1 MAVPQT
7 LLSSIDAGRPA
18 VVGSAPIS
26 DESVDGA
33 VFSAFFADAA
43 RTQTEVGTAYLP
55 GEGEARALPD
65 ATGKPLPV
73 TVVSGD
79 QVLDGSLEEFAVG
92 MGIDRSLARL
102 LLQETAD
109 PTGTSMSADVTASA
123 AVKADELTADKR
135 MPDPADAT
143 SSIFPLVPAV
153 GIPTPAVAMRAPS
166 AEAKGLSPPI
176 GDEDVLGLAQASPML
191 RSMMNVRP
199 AVPGRAS
206 TASTALELRWR
217 GTADYA
223 PFVVLA
229 ETATASAVASL
240 ERGVLPPILPSMP
253 EEVAKSLD
261 RSAGASL
268 ERGVLPPALPSTP
281 EQVAKS
287 LDRSAVAVD
296 LSVEASVS
304 AAAPQRAD
312 GRRVE
317 GLDFV
322 AESRVVVDAE
332 GIATSPQATLPAQYN
347 PVANLPVWD
356 VIRVISPESNRAEQA
371 PASSPTLAVPSA
383 EQAPG
388 DRVRAFADAVAQR
401 LMGQVKSETWNVRL
415 ALEPQNLGAMNIDL
429 TLNGT
434 DLSANIGVA
443 NTEVRALL
451 EAGLPRLREAL
462 ESSGLNLSQW
472 SFAQQGANSNR
483 NSNTERSFTRLSRV
497 QAEDGADGNIDDVAL
512 MPRRIEDSNRVLDMF
527 V

>member
-18 VVGSAPIS
+18 VMGSAPIS

-33 VFSAFFADAA
+33 DFSAFFADAA
-43 RTQTEVGTAYLP
+43 RTQTEVGTPYLP

-73 TVVSGD
+73 TVASGD

-109 PTGTSMSADVTASA
+109 PTGPSMSADVTASA
-123 AVKADELTADKR
+123 DVKADELTAEKR

-143 SSIFPLVPAV
+143 SSIFPFVPAV

-166 AEAKGLSPPI
+166 AEAKGVAPPI

-199 AVPGRAS
+199 AVPSRAS
-206 TASTALELRWR
+206 ASSTAHELRWR
-217 GTADYA
+217 ATADYSPLVA
-223 PFVVLA
+223 LA
-229 ETATASAVASL
+229 ETAAA
-240 ERGVLPPILPSMP
+240 
-253 EEVAKSLD
+253 
-261 RSAGASL
+261 SAGASL
-268 ERGVLPPALPSTP
+268 ERGVLPPVLPSIP

-287 LDRSAVAVD
+287 LDRRAVAVD
-296 LSVEASVS
+296 VSVEASVS

-312 GRRVE
+312 GPRVE

-347 PVANLPVWD
+347 PVANLPVLD
-356 VIRVISPESNRAEQA
+356 VIRVVSPESNRAEQA

-497 QAEDGADGNIDDVAL
+497 QAEDGAAGNIDDVAL

>member
-18 VVGSAPIS
+18 VMGSAPIS

-33 VFSAFFADAA
+33 DFSAFFADAA
-43 RTQTEVGTAYLP
+43 RTQTEGGTPYLP

-73 TVVSGD
+73 TVASGD

-109 PTGTSMSADVTASA
+109 PTSTSMSADVTASA

-135 MPDPADAT
+135 IPDPADAT
-143 SSIFPLVPAV
+143 SSIFPFVPAV

-166 AEAKGLSPPI
+166 AEAKGVAPPI

-199 AVPGRAS
+199 AVPSRAS
-206 TASTALELRWR
+206 ASSTAHELRWR
-217 GTADYA
+217 ATADYSPLVA
-223 PFVVLA
+223 LA
-229 ETATASAVASL
+229 ETAAA
-240 ERGVLPPILPSMP
+240 
-253 EEVAKSLD
+253 
-261 RSAGASL
+261 SAGASL
-268 ERGVLPPALPSTP
+268 ERGVLPPVLPSIP

-287 LDRSAVAVD
+287 LDRRAVAVD
-296 LSVEASVS
+296 VSVEASVS

-312 GRRVE
+312 GPRVE

-347 PVANLPVWD
+347 PVANLPVLD
-356 VIRVISPESNRAEQA
+356 VIRVVSPESNRAEQA

-497 QAEDGADGNIDDVAL
+497 QAEDGAAGNINDVAL

>member
-18 VVGSAPIS
+18 VMGSAPIS

-33 VFSAFFADAA
+33 DFSAFFADAA
-43 RTQTEVGTAYLP
+43 RTQTEGGTPYLP

-73 TVVSGD
+73 TVASGD

-123 AVKADELTADKR
+123 AMKADELSSDKR

-143 SSIFPLVPAV
+143 SSIFPFVPAV

-166 AEAKGLSPPI
+166 AEAKGVAPPI

-199 AVPGRAS
+199 AVPSRAS
-206 TASTALELRWR
+206 ASSTAHELRWR
-217 GTADYA
+217 ATADYSPLVA
-223 PFVVLA
+223 LA
-229 ETATASAVASL
+229 ETAAA
-240 ERGVLPPILPSMP
+240 
-253 EEVAKSLD
+253 
-261 RSAGASL
+261 SAGASL
-268 ERGVLPPALPSTP
+268 ERGVLPPVLPSIP

-287 LDRSAVAVD
+287 LDRRAVAVD
-296 LSVEASVS
+296 VSVEASVS

-312 GRRVE
+312 GPRVE

-347 PVANLPVWD
+347 PVANLPVLD
-356 VIRVISPESNRAEQA
+356 VIRVVSPESNRAEQA

-383 EQAPG
+383 EQVPG

-497 QAEDGADGNIDDVAL
+497 QAEDGAAGNIDDVAL

>member
-18 VVGSAPIS
+18 VMGSAPIS

-33 VFSAFFADAA
+33 DFSAFFADAA
-43 RTQTEVGTAYLP
+43 RTQTEVGTPYLP

-73 TVVSGD
+73 TVASGD

-109 PTGTSMSADVTASA
+109 PTGPSMSADVTASA
-123 AVKADELTADKR
+123 DVKADELTAEKR

-143 SSIFPLVPAV
+143 SSIFPFVPAV

-166 AEAKGLSPPI
+166 AEAKGVAPPI

-206 TASTALELRWR
+206 ASSTAHELRWR
-217 GTADYA
+217 ATADYSSLVA
-223 PFVVLA
+223 LA
-229 ETATASAVASL
+229 ETAAA
-240 ERGVLPPILPSMP
+240 
-253 EEVAKSLD
+253 
-261 RSAGASL
+261 SAGASL
-268 ERGVLPPALPSTP
+268 ERGVLPPVLPSIP

-287 LDRSAVAVD
+287 LDRRAVAVD
-296 LSVEASVS
+296 VSVEASVS

-312 GRRVE
+312 GLRVE

-347 PVANLPVWD
+347 PVANLPVLD
-356 VIRVISPESNRAEQA
+356 VIRVVSPESNRAEQA

-497 QAEDGADGNIDDVAL
+497 QAEDGAAGNIDDVAL

>member
-18 VVGSAPIS
+18 VMGSAPIS

-33 VFSAFFADAA
+33 DFSAFFADAA
-43 RTQTEVGTAYLP
+43 RTQTEVGTPYLP

-73 TVVSGD
+73 TVASGD

-109 PTGTSMSADVTASA
+109 PTGPSMSADVTASA
-123 AVKADELTADKR
+123 DVKADELSSDKR

-143 SSIFPLVPAV
+143 SSIFPFVPAV

-166 AEAKGLSPPI
+166 AEAKGAAPPI

-206 TASTALELRWR
+206 ASSTAHELRWR
-217 GTADYA
+217 ATADYSSLVA
-223 PFVVLA
+223 LA
-229 ETATASAVASL
+229 ETAAA
-240 ERGVLPPILPSMP
+240 
-253 EEVAKSLD
+253 
-261 RSAGASL
+261 SAGASL
-268 ERGVLPPALPSTP
+268 ERGVLPPVLPSIP

-287 LDRSAVAVD
+287 LDRRAVAVEA
-296 LSVEASVS
+296 SVEASVS

-312 GRRVE
+312 GPRVE

-347 PVANLPVWD
+347 PVANLPVLD
-356 VIRVISPESNRAEQA
+356 VIRVVSPESNRAEQA

-472 SFAQQGANSNR
+472 SFAQQGANANR

>member
-1 MAVPQT
+1 M
-7 LLSSIDAGRPA
+7 
-18 VVGSAPIS
+18 GSAPIS

-33 VFSAFFADAA
+33 DFSAFFADAA
-43 RTQTEVGTAYLP
+43 RTQTEGGTPYLP

-73 TVVSGD
+73 TVASGD

-123 AVKADELTADKR
+123 AMKADELSSDKR

-143 SSIFPLVPAV
+143 SSIFPFVPAV

-166 AEAKGLSPPI
+166 AEAKGVAPPI

-199 AVPGRAS
+199 AVPSRAS
-206 TASTALELRWR
+206 ASSTAHELRWR
-217 GTADYA
+217 ATADYSPLVA
-223 PFVVLA
+223 LA
-229 ETATASAVASL
+229 ETAAASAGASL
-240 ERGVLPPILPSMP
+240 DRGVLPPELPSI
-253 EEVAKSLD
+253 
-261 RSAGASL
+261 
-268 ERGVLPPALPSTP
+268 P

-287 LDRSAVAVD
+287 LDRRAVAVD
-296 LSVEASVS
+296 VSVEASVS

-312 GRRVE
+312 GPRVE

-347 PVANLPVWD
+347 PVANLPVLD
-356 VIRVISPESNRAEQA
+356 VIRVVSPESNRAEQA

-497 QAEDGADGNIDDVAL
+497 QAEDGAAGNIDDVAL

>member
-18 VVGSAPIS
+18 VMGSAPIS

-33 VFSAFFADAA
+33 DFSAFFADAA
-43 RTQTEVGTAYLP
+43 RTQTEGGTPYLP

-73 TVVSGD
+73 TVASGD

-123 AVKADELTADKR
+123 AMKADELSSDKR

-143 SSIFPLVPAV
+143 SSIFPFVPAV

-166 AEAKGLSPPI
+166 AEAKGVAPPI

-199 AVPGRAS
+199 AVPSRAS
-206 TASTALELRWR
+206 ASSTAHELRWR
-217 GTADYA
+217 ATADYSPLVA
-223 PFVVLA
+223 LA
-229 ETATASAVASL
+229 ETAAA
-240 ERGVLPPILPSMP
+240 
-253 EEVAKSLD
+253 
-261 RSAGASL
+261 SAGASL
-268 ERGVLPPALPSTP
+268 ERGVLPPVLPSIP

-287 LDRSAVAVD
+287 LDRRAVAVD
-296 LSVEASVS
+296 VSVEASVS

-312 GRRVE
+312 GPRVE

-347 PVANLPVWD
+347 PVANLPVLD
-356 VIRVISPESNRAEQA
+356 VIRVVSPESNRAEQA

>member
-7 LLSSIDAGRPA
+7 LLSSIDTGRSA
-18 VVGSAPIS
+18 VMGSAPIS
-26 DESVDGA
+26 EELSDGA
-33 VFSAFFADAA
+33 DFSAFFADAA
-43 RTQTEVGTAYLP
+43 RTQTEVGTPQLP
-55 GEGEARALPD
+55 AEGQARPLPEAI
-65 ATGKPLPV
+65 GKPLPV
-73 TVVSGD
+73 SVVSGEP
-79 QVLDGSLEEFAVG
+79 VLDGSLEEFAVG

-109 PTGTSMSADVTASA
+109 PVDPSISADVRAPADVTA
-123 AVKADELTADKR
+123 DESTADQR
-135 MPDPADAT
+135 MSDPADGT
-143 SSIFPLVPAV
+143 LSIFPFVPAV
-153 GIPTPAVAMRAPS
+153 GIPTPAVVMRAPS
-166 AEAKGLSPPI
+166 AEAKGPSPPI

-206 TASTALELRWR
+206 VSSTAHELRWR
-217 GTADYA
+217 ATADYSPLVA
-223 PFVVLA
+223 LA
-229 ETATASAVASL
+229 ETAAA
-240 ERGVLPPILPSMP
+240 
-253 EEVAKSLD
+253 
-261 RSAGASL
+261 SAGASL
-268 ERGVLPPALPSTP
+268 ERGVLPPVLPSTP

-287 LDRSAVAVD
+287 LDRRAVAGDVP
-296 LSVEASVS
+296 VEVAVGS
-304 AAAPQRAD
+304 AASQRAD

-332 GIATSPQATLPAQYN
+332 SVATSPQAQPTAQYN
-347 PVANLPVWD
+347 PVANLPVLD
-356 VIRVISPESNRAEQA
+356 VIRVVPQESNRAEQA

-434 DLSANIGVA
+434 DLSASIGVA

-483 NSNTERSFTRLSRV
+483 NSNAERSFTRLSRV
-497 QAEDGADGNIDDVAL
+497 PAEDGADGNIDDVAL

>member
-18 VVGSAPIS
+18 VMGSAPIS

-33 VFSAFFADAA
+33 DFSAFFADAA
-43 RTQTEVGTAYLP
+43 RTQTEGGTPYLP

-73 TVVSGD
+73 TVASGD

-123 AVKADELTADKR
+123 AMKADELSSDKR

-143 SSIFPLVPAV
+143 SSIFPFVPAV

-166 AEAKGLSPPI
+166 AEAKGVAPPI

-199 AVPGRAS
+199 AVPSRAS
-206 TASTALELRWR
+206 ASSTAHELRWR
-217 GTADYA
+217 ATADYSPLVA
-223 PFVVLA
+223 LA
-229 ETATASAVASL
+229 ETAAA
-240 ERGVLPPILPSMP
+240 
-253 EEVAKSLD
+253 
-261 RSAGASL
+261 SAGASL
-268 ERGVLPPALPSTP
+268 ERGVLPPVLPSIP

-287 LDRSAVAVD
+287 LDRRAVAVD
-296 LSVEASVS
+296 VSVEASVS

-312 GRRVE
+312 GLRVE

-347 PVANLPVWD
+347 PVANLPVLD
-356 VIRVISPESNRAEQA
+356 VIRVVSPESNRAEQA

-497 QAEDGADGNIDDVAL
+497 QAEDGAAGNIDDVAL

>member
-18 VVGSAPIS
+18 VMGSAPIS

-33 VFSAFFADAA
+33 DFSAFFADAA
-43 RTQTEVGTAYLP
+43 RTQTEGGTPYLP

-73 TVVSGD
+73 TVASGD

-123 AVKADELTADKR
+123 AMKADELSSDKR

-143 SSIFPLVPAV
+143 SSIFPFVPAV

-166 AEAKGLSPPI
+166 AEAKGAAPPI

-206 TASTALELRWR
+206 ASSTAHELRWR
-217 GTADYA
+217 ATADYSSLVA
-223 PFVVLA
+223 LA
-229 ETATASAVASL
+229 ETAAA
-240 ERGVLPPILPSMP
+240 
-253 EEVAKSLD
+253 
-261 RSAGASL
+261 SAGASL
-268 ERGVLPPALPSTP
+268 ERGVLPPVLPSIP

-287 LDRSAVAVD
+287 LDRRAVAVD
-296 LSVEASVS
+296 VSVEASVS

-312 GRRVE
+312 GPRVE

-347 PVANLPVWD
+347 PVANLPVLD
-356 VIRVISPESNRAEQA
+356 VIRVVSPESNRAEQA

-497 QAEDGADGNIDDVAL
+497 QAEDGAAGNIDDVAL

>member
-18 VVGSAPIS
+18 VMGSAPIS
-26 DESVDGA
+26 DESSDGA
-33 VFSAFFADAA
+33 DFSAFFADAS
-43 RTQTEVGTAYLP
+43 RTQTEAGTPYLP
-55 GEGEARALPD
+55 GEAQARPLPEAI
-65 ATGKPLPV
+65 GKPLPV
-73 TVVSGD
+73 SVVSGEP
-79 QVLDGSLEEFAVG
+79 VLDGSLEEFAVG

-109 PTGTSMSADVTASA
+109 PVDPSISSDVSAPADVTAE
-123 AVKADELTADKR
+123 ELTADPR
-135 MPDPADAT
+135 VSDPADAT
-143 SSIFPLVPAV
+143 LSIFPFVPAV
-153 GIPTPAVAMRAPS
+153 GIPTAAVVMRTPS
-166 AEAKGLSPPI
+166 AEAKGPSLPI

-206 TASTALELRWR
+206 ASSTAHELRWR
-217 GTADYA
+217 ASADYSPIVA
-223 PFVVLA
+223 LA
-229 ETATASAVASL
+229 ETATSSVGISL
-240 ERGVLPPILPSMP
+240 ERGVVSPALPSMP
-253 EEVAKSLD
+253 EEVAKSLG
-261 RSAGASL
+261 R
-268 ERGVLPPALPSTP
+268 T
-281 EQVAKS
+281 
-287 LDRSAVAVD
+287 AVAGDVP
-296 LSVEASVS
+296 VEGAVS

-317 GLDFV
+317 GLDFG

-332 GIATSPQATLPAQYN
+332 SIATSPQAQPTAQYN
-347 PVANLPVWD
+347 PVANLPAWD
-356 VIRVISPESNRAEQA
+356 VTRVVSPESNRVEHAA
-371 PASSPTLAVPSA
+371 ASSPTLAVPSA

-415 ALEPQNLGAMNIDL
+415 ALEPQNLGAMNIEL
-429 TLNGT
+429 SLNGI

-483 NSNTERSFTRLSRV
+483 NSNAERSFTRLPRV
-497 QAEDGADGNIDDVAL
+497 EAKDGVDRDIDNAAL
-512 MPRRIEDSNRVLDMF
+512 MPRRIDDSNRVLDMF

>member
-18 VVGSAPIS
+18 VMGSAPIS

-33 VFSAFFADAA
+33 DFSAFFADAA
-43 RTQTEVGTAYLP
+43 RTQTEGGTPYLP
-55 GEGEARALPD
+55 GEGEVRALPD

-73 TVVSGD
+73 TVASGD

-109 PTGTSMSADVTASA
+109 PTGTSMSADVKASGA
-123 AVKADELTADKR
+123 MKADELSSDKR

-143 SSIFPLVPAV
+143 SSIFPFVPAV

-166 AEAKGLSPPI
+166 AEAKGVAPPI

-199 AVPGRAS
+199 AVPSRAS
-206 TASTALELRWR
+206 ASSTAHELRWR
-217 GTADYA
+217 ATADYSPLVA
-223 PFVVLA
+223 LA
-229 ETATASAVASL
+229 ETAAA
-240 ERGVLPPILPSMP
+240 
-253 EEVAKSLD
+253 
-261 RSAGASL
+261 SAGASL
-268 ERGVLPPALPSTP
+268 ERGVLPPVLPSIP

-287 LDRSAVAVD
+287 LDRRAVAVD
-296 LSVEASVS
+296 VSVEASVS

-312 GRRVE
+312 GPRVE

-347 PVANLPVWD
+347 PVANLPVLD
-356 VIRVISPESNRAEQA
+356 VIRVVSPESNRAEQA

-497 QAEDGADGNIDDVAL
+497 QAEDGAAGNIDDVAL

>member
-18 VVGSAPIS
+18 VMGSAPIS

-33 VFSAFFADAA
+33 DFSAFFADAA
-43 RTQTEVGTAYLP
+43 RTQTEGGTPYLP

-73 TVVSGD
+73 TVASGD

-123 AVKADELTADKR
+123 AMKADELSSDKR

-143 SSIFPLVPAV
+143 SSIFPFVPAV

-166 AEAKGLSPPI
+166 AEAKGVAPPI

-191 RSMMNVRP
+191 RSMINVRP
-199 AVPGRAS
+199 AVPSRAS
-206 TASTALELRWR
+206 ASSTAHELRWR
-217 GTADYA
+217 ATADYSPLVA
-223 PFVVLA
+223 LA
-229 ETATASAVASL
+229 ETAAA
-240 ERGVLPPILPSMP
+240 
-253 EEVAKSLD
+253 
-261 RSAGASL
+261 SAGASL
-268 ERGVLPPALPSTP
+268 ERGVLPPVLPSIP

-287 LDRSAVAVD
+287 LDRRAVAVD
-296 LSVEASVS
+296 VSVEASVS

-312 GRRVE
+312 GPRVE

-347 PVANLPVWD
+347 PVANLPVLD
-356 VIRVISPESNRAEQA
+356 VIRVVSPESNRAEQA

-497 QAEDGADGNIDDVAL
+497 QAEDGAAGNIDDVAL